1 MRTLS
6 KSFLAPILFLLLIP
20 VQLMCQPPSQV
31 QTKEPVYEDYR
42 FTDFIGVTLH
52 RLVGGEVGPALDPMK
67 DDLKFYEGD
76 RFVLRYKGN
85 FPAYVYFTSISAAG
99 VNLAYPRTQADIK
112 PIENSGISRDFVFR
126 LQGAPGNERII
137 LFASKSPIAGLD
149 EKIRAGN
156 FKLSDP
162 IGTSSSPTTQ
172 PATPSTTTQPATP
185 SKTPAT
191 SSANANQWWKQL
203 LQTTVGQVQPVS
215 KDLLAKLVSKI
226 GNLIFKEPVFDVE
239 VTNQINA
246 RPAPEVGK
254 NNAARLGSNEVLTFQ
269 ISYEYMGKRP

>member
-1 MRTLS
+1 ML
-6 KSFLAPILFLLLIP
+6 FFLLVP
-20 VQLMCQPPSQV
+20 VQVICQTGPGQV

-52 RLVGGEVGPALDPMK
+52 RLVDSAVGPALDPMK

-112 PIENSGISRDFVFR
+112 PIENNGVSRDFVFR

-137 LFASKSPIAGLD
+137 LFASKSPIAELD

-156 FKLSDP
+156 FKLSDSVEIP
-162 IGTSSSPTTQ
+162 SSPTTK
-172 PATPSTTTQPATP
+172 PATPST
-185 SKTPAT
+185 KTELAAPT
-191 SSANANQWWKQL
+191 STSVASSTNANKWWKQL
-203 LQTTVGQVQPVS
+203 LQEAVGQVQPVS
-215 KDLLAKLVSKI
+215 KELLAKLISRI
-226 GNLIFKEPVFDVE
+226 GGLIFKDAVFDVE

-246 RPAPEVGK
+246 RPAPEAEK

-269 ISYEYMGKRP
+269 VTYEYMGKRP